1 MRLTRSATVFYPLT
15 QHFFLYKWGNCCSDI
30 LGCTISVKILMHKY
44 SNAYYIYG
52 IVCTVYTYTH
62 TIYGYTLFLC
72 IFDKYTLPCIWH
84 SHYYTSQKGQF
95 QILTWFWDYQ
105 SNCMFFNKLKVL
117 RRNHVEKFISPF
129 HAFFKCLQSWSLH
142 HSNKKKIQ

>member
-1 MRLTRSATVFYPLT
+1 M
-15 QHFFLYKWGNCCSDI
+15 
-30 LGCTISVKILMHKY
+30 
-44 SNAYYIYG
+44 
-52 IVCTVYTYTH
+52 H
-62 TIYGYTLFLC
+62 TIYMGLCVQYIHIHTLYMD
-72 IFDKYTLPCIWH
+72 I
-84 SHYYTSQKGQF
+84 HYFCVYLTNTHYPASGTATTTHLKGQF

-142 HSNKKKIQ
+142 HSNKKKKFNSLFEISEIIQQQSTVKKMPFHIRSQSNMFRTI